1 MTCKQEMTQEFKIG
15 DRVKVVRQV
24 PSNDPNGMGSG
35 LQWCNSWIDSMD
47 KFIGKEGVITYVDNL
62 CGIGIG
68 LYSFPSAALEL
79 VTEDITCDAP
89 VVQELKELTIKSFL
103 SQMPECSSPEV
114 STTLTSYT
122 IFIFGDEFVA
132 ATEERLQ
139 EIMKALLVLYKA
151 G

>member
-1 MTCKQEMTQEFKIG
+1 MKQEFKIG
-15 DRVKVVRQV
+15 DKVKIVKKI
-24 PSNDPNGMGSG
+24 PSRDINGMGVGEVWSNT
-35 LQWCNSWIDSMD
+35 WTKEMD
-47 KFIGKEGVITYVDNL
+47 DYIGKEGIIAYVDNL

-68 LYSFPSAALEL
+68 LYNFPSAALEL

-114 STTLTSYT
+114 STKLTSYT
-122 IFIFGDEFVA
+122 IFIFGEEFVA

-139 EIMKALLVLYKA
+139 EVMKALLVLYKET
-151 G
+151 